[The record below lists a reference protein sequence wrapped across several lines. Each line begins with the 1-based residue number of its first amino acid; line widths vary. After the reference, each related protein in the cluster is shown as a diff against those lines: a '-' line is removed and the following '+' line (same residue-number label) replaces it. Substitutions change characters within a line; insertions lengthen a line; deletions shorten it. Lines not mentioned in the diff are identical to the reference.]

1 MPSPSTIR
9 DLVGNAS
16 LVSTARCAMS
26 ALDAVQTEP
35 DKGAQFLGLAAAFL
49 LAAEVSGL
57 SVPDFMGYARNAINH
72 AEGRRPEFEAV
83 ATYVAY
89 EMLT

>member
-1 MPSPSTIR
+1 MQSPSTIR
-9 DLVGNAS
+9 DLIGNTP
-16 LVSTARCAMS
+16 LVSAARCAMS
-26 ALDAVQTEP
+26 ALDAIQTEP

-57 SVPDFMGYARNAINH
+57 SIPDLMGYARNVINH

-83 ATYVAY
+83 AAY
-89 EMLT
+89 AACEMLA